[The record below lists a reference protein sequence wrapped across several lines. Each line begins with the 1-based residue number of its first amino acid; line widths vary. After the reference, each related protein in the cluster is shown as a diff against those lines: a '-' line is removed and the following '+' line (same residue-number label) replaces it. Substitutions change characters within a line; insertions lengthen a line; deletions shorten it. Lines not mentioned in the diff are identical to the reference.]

1 MIIVISMIIAIIIL
15 VCVEIKEWG
24 ISWRIFEGIGLG
36 FLVGLLCG
44 FLLLLFGNA
53 FCSCITEKDMVIDT
67 IETTE
72 LIALK
77 DNYTLEGEAFLF
89 SSTINEDLTYT
100 YLYNIPNKGI
110 TTESIKATNAY
121 LNYISENEKP
131 YIQKI
136 TEIPRSKILYY
147 LFLCDN
153 TYYSIYLPQGSII
166 ENVYEINLE

>member
-53 FCSCITEKDMVIDT
+53 FCLGMAEENMTVDT

-89 SSTINEDLTYT
+89 SSVVNENLTYT
-100 YLYNIPNKGI
+100 YLYQAPNKGI
-110 TTESIKATNAY
+110 ATKSIKAADAY
-121 LNYISENEKP
+121 LNYINENEKP

-136 TEIPRSKILYY
+136 TEIPRFKILYW
-147 LFLCDN
+147 LFLIEN
-153 TYYSIYLPQGSII
+153 TYYSIYLPQESII

>member
-1 MIIVISMIIAIIIL
+1 MIIIISMIISIIVL
-15 VCVEIKEWG
+15 VCVEIKDWG
-24 ISWRIFEGIGLG
+24 ISWRILEGIGLG
-36 FLVGLLCG
+36 CLVGLVCG

-53 FCSCITEKDMVIDT
+53 FCSCATEDMVIDT

-77 DNYTLEGEAFLF
+77 DNYTIEGEAFLF
-89 SSTINEDLTYT
+89 SSTVNEDLTYT
-100 YLYNIPNKGI
+100 YLYNLPNKGI

-121 LNYISENEKP
+121 LNYISENAKP

-147 LFLCDN
+147 LFLYDN
-153 TYYSIYLPQGSII
+153 TYYYIYLPQGSII